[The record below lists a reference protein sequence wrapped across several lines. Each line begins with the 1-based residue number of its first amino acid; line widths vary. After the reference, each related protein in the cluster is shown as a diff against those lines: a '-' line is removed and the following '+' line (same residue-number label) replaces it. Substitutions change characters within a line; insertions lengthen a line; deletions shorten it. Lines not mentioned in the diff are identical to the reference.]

1 MTKKKSSK
9 KIRKFKKIRNI
20 LKVVRQRD
28 TLRRK
33 NFPSIRENNNNS
45 EEMLEEYKKDKF
57 EEKKKF
63 YEDDQN
69 NDEDMPDTQGINR
82 PNLQK
87 DETPQENNIINFGDD
102 ERRTNSITNKDNISE
117 FNNIISNSTLSKKD
131 EETDETSEI
140 NFDAIATLSMV
151 YHPISQPNY
160 NNLPAPN
167 QLQRRKNLNE
177 KRDNVIEREAKK
189 EKFG

>member
-1 MTKKKSSK
+1 MTKKKSPK

-45 EEMLEEYKKDKF
+45 EEMLEEYKKDKL
-57 EEKKKF
+57 EEKKTF
-63 YEDDQN
+63 YENEQKN
-69 NDEDMPDTQGINR
+69 GEDMPDTQTINR
-82 PNLQK
+82 RNLEK
-87 DETPQENNIINFGDD
+87 DETPQENNIINFSDD
-102 ERRTNSITNKDNISE
+102 ERITNKDNISE
-117 FNNIISNSTLSKKD
+117 FNNIISNSILSKKD

-151 YHPISQPNY
+151 YHPISQVNH
-160 NNLPAPN
+160 NNLPASN

-177 KRDNVIEREAKK
+177 KRDNVIEREAKI

>member
-9 KIRKFKKIRNI
+9 QIRKFKKIRNI

-45 EEMLEEYKKDKF
+45 EEMLEEYKKDKLK
-57 EEKKKF
+57 EKKKF
-63 YEDDQN
+63 YEDHQN

-87 DETPQENNIINFGDD
+87 DETPQENNIINFSDD

-117 FNNIISNSTLSKKD
+117 FNNIISNSILSKKD

-151 YHPISQPNY
+151 YHPISQVNH
-160 NNLPAPN
+160 NNLPASN